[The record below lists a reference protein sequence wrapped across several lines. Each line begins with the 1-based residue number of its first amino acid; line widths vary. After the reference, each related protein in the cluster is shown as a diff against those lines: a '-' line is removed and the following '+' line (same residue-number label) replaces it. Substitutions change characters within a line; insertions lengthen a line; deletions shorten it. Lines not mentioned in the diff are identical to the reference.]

1 MYYLYLDES
10 GETGIDYQNK
20 EQPYFCIAGFI
31 IKEDQLNNLEVDMQG
46 LKNTIGFADDEEI
59 HMKKMRKPERLSL
72 LYEELWPIIENN
84 CIGIVNTGLNKAE
97 LDQMLAFNGK
107 KLVRFEKISTKIV
120 PYVYGAYLTMLKFN
134 HFLKEKKSTGRVFF
148 DEKIH
153 GPLQVEKIFRK
164 FSNKELLGDPISWDM
179 ISIEHLDS
187 KQNEFIQLADV
198 LAYTINRANT
208 LLIYPREKLYD
219 RDNIILEAYSNVQKY
234 SVSSLEYDIGAIL
247 PAILSNYIFER
258 INELILKEKK

>member
-10 GETGIDYQNK
+10 GETGTDYQNK

-31 IKEDQLNNLEVDMQG
+31 IKEDQLDNLKDDIRS
-46 LKNTIGFADDEEI
+46 LKIIIEFSEDEEI
-59 HMKKMRKPERLSL
+59 HMKNMRKPERLSL
-72 LYEELWPIIENN
+72 LYERLWPIIENN
-84 CIGIVNTGLNKAE
+84 CIGIVNTGFNKAD
-97 LDQMLAFNGK
+97 LDQMLAFNGE
-107 KLVRFEKISTKIV
+107 KLVRFEEISTKII

-134 HFLKEKKSTGRVFF
+134 HFLKAKKSTGRVFF
-148 DEKIH
+148 DQKIH

-164 FSNKELLGDPISWDM
+164 FFNKELLGDPISWDM

-187 KQNEFIQLADV
+187 KQNAFIQLADV

-208 LLIYPREKLYD
+208 LLIYPRERLYE
-219 RDNIILEAYSNVQKY
+219 RDNIIVEAYSNVKKY

-247 PAILSNYIFER
+247 PAILSNSIFER
-258 INELILKEKK
+258 INELILNEKK

>member
-31 IKEDQLNNLEVDMQG
+31 IKEDQLSNLEADMQG
-46 LKNTIGFADDEEI
+46 LKNVIGFADDEEI
-59 HMKKMRKPERLSL
+59 HMKSMRKPERLSL

-84 CIGIVNTGLNKAE
+84 RIGIVNTGFNKAE

-107 KLVRFEKISTKIV
+107 KLVRFEEISTKII
-120 PYVYGAYLTMLKFN
+120 PYVYGAYLSMLKFN
-134 HFLKEKKSTGRVFF
+134 HFLKEKKSLGRIFF

-153 GPLQVEKIFRK
+153 GPLRVEKVFMK
-164 FSNKELLGDPISWDM
+164 FFNKELLGEPISWEM

-187 KQNEFIQLADV
+187 QQNLFIQLADV
-198 LAYTINRANT
+198 LAYTINKANT
-208 LLIYPREKLYD
+208 HLIYPREKLCD
-219 RDNIILEAYSNVQKY
+219 RDNIIIEAYSKVQKY
-234 SVSSLEYDIGAIL
+234 SISSLEYDIGGIL
-247 PAILSNYIFER
+247 PAILSNYILEK
-258 INELILKEKK
+258 INKLILKEKH